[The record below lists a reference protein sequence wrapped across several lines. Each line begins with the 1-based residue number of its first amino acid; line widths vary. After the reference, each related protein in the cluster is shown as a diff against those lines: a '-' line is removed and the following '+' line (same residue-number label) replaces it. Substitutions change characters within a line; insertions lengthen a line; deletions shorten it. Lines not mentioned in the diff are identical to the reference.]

1 MVMRGGVTEWRIGAA
16 ADMAAG
22 PAQPQMHPPA
32 AVLQTFRAA
41 QRLRGYGF
49 DRVEVIASRG
59 HLLLLGVVGRIR
71 HGVFQ
76 AWRLAFTMAM
86 AIDQDKK
93 ESADALV

>member
-1 MVMRGGVTEWRIGAA
+1 
-16 ADMAAG
+16 MAAR

-32 AVLQTFRAA
+32 AVLQAFRAA
-41 QRLRGYGF
+41 QRLRGYRF

-59 HLLLLGVVGRIR
+59 HLLLLGMVGRIR
-71 HGVFQ
+71 NGGFRP
-76 AWRLAFTMAM
+76 WRLAFTMAM